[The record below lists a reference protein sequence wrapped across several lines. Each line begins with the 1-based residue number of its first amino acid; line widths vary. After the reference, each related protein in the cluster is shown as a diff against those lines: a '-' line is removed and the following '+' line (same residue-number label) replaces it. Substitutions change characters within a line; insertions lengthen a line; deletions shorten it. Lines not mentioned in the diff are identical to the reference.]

1 MTDFAVRVEALATTR
16 LRDPQ
21 FGVERLAEMVG
32 ITDRHLR
39 RLLVAATGETPR
51 AMIRRLRI
59 AEAERLL
66 ADGSHSLRAVSR
78 AVGYGDSDALLRAYH
93 AVTGRHADRPSTPGG
108 TVRTRTQTRAV

>member
-1 MTDFAVRVEALATTR
+1 MTAFAVRAEALAASR

-21 FGVERLAEMVG
+21 FGVERLAELLG

-66 ADGSHSLRAVSR
+66 ADGAHSLRAVSR
-78 AVGYGDSDALLRAYH
+78 AIGYGDSDAMMRAFH
-93 AVTGRHADRPSTPGG
+93 AVTGRRADRPSTPGG
-108 TVRTRTQTRAV
+108 PHHARILTRAA